1 MGCPPKLGGKMLPI
15 VLLNLAIKRNNLNFN
30 VFVALFDHGIDE
42 FFYGP
47 SRPLR
52 YFKIGRKVKL
62 KLREKQSYMKIKI

>member
-1 MGCPPKLGGKMLPI
+1 MFSWPFLTT
-15 VLLNLAIKRNNLNFN
+15 VLMN
-30 VFVALFDHGIDE
+30 